1 MSNVNK
7 FKQIVTQD
15 TPDLEDL
22 PEDAEQVKSITA
34 NVFKPRLEIIDSLVS
49 GLLIIEGRS
58 GAGKSKLA
66 QKLHDNIKNS
76 ILIDAGLDSDYTHN
90 SLHLDFTGG
99 SQNTLIIDE
108 LQYCTVETIWSLF
121 KRTNII
127 ILTTTIND
135 LPKKIKEDLSTHQR
149 IDVDLKSIVDEAK
162 ERLSIKG

>member
-76 ILIDAGLDSDYTHN
+76 ILIDAGLAS
-90 SLHLDFTGG
+90 S
-99 SQNTLIIDE
+99 NT
-108 LQYCTVETIWSLF
+108 S
-121 KRTNII
+121 
-127 ILTTTIND
+127 
-135 LPKKIKEDLSTHQR
+135 
-149 IDVDLKSIVDEAK
+149 
-162 ERLSIKG
+162 